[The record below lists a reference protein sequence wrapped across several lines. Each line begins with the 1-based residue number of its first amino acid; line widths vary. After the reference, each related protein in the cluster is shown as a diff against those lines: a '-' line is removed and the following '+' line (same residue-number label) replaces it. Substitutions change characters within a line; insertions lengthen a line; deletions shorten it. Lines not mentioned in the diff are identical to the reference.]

1 MHLNVF
7 VIHTVG
13 ITILKVLDMSD
24 ILLDIAVTDRIQF
37 GVFLLAQFRDAI
49 KRSVINRRIFS
60 TL

>member
-13 ITILKVLDMSD
+13 ITILKVLDVSD
-24 ILLDIAVTDRIQF
+24 ILLDISVTDRLQSGI
-37 GVFLLAQFRDAI
+37 FLVTQFRDAI

>member
-7 VIHTVG
+7 VIHAVG

-24 ILLDIAVTDRIQF
+24 ILLDIAVTDRLQF
-37 GVFLLAQFRDAI
+37 GIFLLAQFRDAI

>member
-13 ITILKVLDMSD
+13 IAILKVLDMSD
-24 ILLDIAVTDRIQF
+24 ILLDIAVTDRLQF
-37 GVFLLAQFRDAI
+37 GIFLLAQFRDAI